1 MGEVD
6 RYDFGLFN
14 KTVMQQWSLHLA
26 FYNSN
31 SCQEHVVIP
40 HLQVWVLK
48 VIIISDPI
56 NTYTMIGIDVAPTV
70 GALGET

>member
-6 RYDFGLFN
+6 RYDFGLLN
-14 KTVMQQWSLHLA
+14 KTVMQQWSLRLT

-40 HLQVWVLK
+40 YLQ
-48 VIIISDPI
+48 
-56 NTYTMIGIDVAPTV
+56 
-70 GALGET
+70 E